1 MRGRTGAL
9 AVEMV
14 FVLTWVMMLKEW
26 VFPFFITRWFPA
38 ADTASRMLEWILIVI
53 SVITCL
59 IYVGLG
65 SSARNHHGLGA
76 ASSLMVFLA
85 IHLPLLL
92 PDFLLAFSW
101 IGLADAWWGLVGDGL
116 QLFTPARW
124 TFHPFTL
131 GMVTCL
137 LFLFGRRVKVVE
149 RKPEELR
156 RIQSVRKVWQKP

>member
-14 FVLTWVMMLKEW
+14 FVLASVMMLKEW
-26 VFPFFITRWFPA
+26 VFPFFIAQWFPV
-38 ADTASRMLEWILIVI
+38 ADTASQMLEWILIVVG
-53 SVITCL
+53 VITCF
-59 IYVGLG
+59 IYMGLG

-76 ASSLMVFLA
+76 ASSLAVFSA

-92 PDFLLAFSW
+92 PDVLSALPW
-101 IGLADAWWGLVGDGL
+101 TGLSDAWWGLIGDGL
-116 QLFTPARW
+116 RLFTPDRW

-131 GMVTCL
+131 GMMACM

-149 RKPEELR
+149 RESQALH
-156 RIQSVRKVWQKP
+156 RIKSVRKVWEKP